1 MLRLPPPTC
10 QADSLALMAR
20 LGISASIIFSFP
32 LNFVGLREGALALI
46 GKQKQAAR
54 RSWHAA
60 STVLL
65 LCVMNGLALVVK
77 DLGALAAFSGAL
89 AGSAIIYIF
98 PAAMFLKSAA
108 LQRAKGTDA
117 TSGAPRY
124 QAGEVVAN
132 WMMAGLGVLLAI
144 VGGTVSAKGL

>member
-1 MLRLPPPTC
+1 
-10 QADSLALMAR
+10 
-20 LGISASIIFSFP
+20 
-32 LNFVGLREGALALI
+32 
-46 GKQKQAAR
+46 
-54 RSWHAA
+54 
-60 STVLL
+60 VLL
-65 LCVMNGLALVVK
+65 LGVMNGLALVVK

-124 QAGEVVAN
+124 QTREVVAN
-132 WMMAGLGVLLAI
+132 WLMAGLGVLLAI
-144 VGGTVSAKGL
+144 VGGTVSAKAL